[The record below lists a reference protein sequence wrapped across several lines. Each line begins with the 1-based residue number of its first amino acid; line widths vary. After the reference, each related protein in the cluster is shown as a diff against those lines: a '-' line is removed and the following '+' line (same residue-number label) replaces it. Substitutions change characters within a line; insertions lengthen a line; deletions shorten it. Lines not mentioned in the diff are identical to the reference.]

1 MAAYLIVDIKVNDP
15 VRYEEYRK
23 LVSPTLAAYDGKY
36 LARGGTVKVLAGEL
50 SPNRSVV
57 VAFPTAACELEWW
70 NSDVYRPIRQIR
82 YDSADCKMLLVEGV

>member
-1 MAAYLIVDIKVNDP
+1 MPAYLIVDIKVNDP

-36 LARGGTVKVLAGEL
+36 LARGGTVKVLEGDL
-50 SPNRSVV
+50 SPNRTVV
-57 VAFPTAACELEWW
+57 VEFPSAARALEWW

-82 YDSADCKMLLVEGV
+82 YDSADSQMLLVEGV

>member
-1 MAAYLIVDIKVNDP
+1 MPAYLIVDIKVTDP

-36 LARGGTVKVLAGEL
+36 LARGGAVKVLEGDL
-50 SPNRSVV
+50 SPNRTVV
-57 VAFPTAACELEWW
+57 VEFPSAARALEWW

-82 YDSADCKMLLVEGV
+82 YDSADSQMLLVEGV

>member
-1 MAAYLIVDIKVNDP
+1 MAAYLIVDIKVTDP

-36 LARGGTVKVLAGEL
+36 LARGGTVKVLEGDL
-50 SPNRSVV
+50 SPNRTVV
-57 VAFPTAACELEWW
+57 VEFPDTARAIEWW
-70 NSDVYRPIRQIR
+70 DSDVYRPIRQIR

>member
-36 LARGGTVKVLAGEL
+36 LARGGAVKVLEGDL
-50 SPNRSVV
+50 SPNRTVV
-57 VAFPTAACELEWW
+57 VEFPSAARALEWW

-82 YDSADCKMLLVEGV
+82 YDSADSQMLLVEGV